1 ARTKREAMMALGEA
15 KVPAGA
21 VFDTMEL
28 RDDPNMEERGIF
40 QTVDHPTR
48 GPDKIPVW
56 PVKASGNNVPLKPA
70 PLLGEHND
78 EVLSEWLGK
87 SDSEIEALK
96 SSGIT

>member
-1 ARTKREAMMALGEA
+1 MVALGEA

-28 RDDPNMEERGIF
+28 RENPSLNERGIF

-56 PVKASGNNVPLKPA
+56 PVKASGNHVPLKPA
-70 PLLGEHND
+70 PLLGEHN
-78 EVLSEWLGK
+78 EPVLTEWLGM
-87 SDSEIEALK
+87 SSSEVAELK
-96 SSGIT
+96 ASGVT

>member
-1 ARTKREAMMALGEA
+1 MVALGEA

-28 RDDPNMEERGIF
+28 RDDPNMTERGIF

-48 GPDKIPVW
+48 GPDKIPGW

-70 PLLGEHND
+70 PLLGANNED
-78 EVLSEWLGK
+78 VLSDWLGK
-87 SDSEIEALK
+87 SKAEIDALQAA
-96 SSGIT
+96 GVT